1 MNHRKLVLIGD
12 VNSGIVS
19 LSGLLREAGNGD
31 IKVECLEGN
40 GIKNATERF
49 SAILQNRSY
58 QATFLIVIPV
68 TWTTPSIEWLNC
80 LKFLNNQLALSSFN
94 LFRHSM
100 LVLTHADEVCPNLSE
115 DNLSQTVREKCESE
129 QTWEFILRSVGY
141 RYICVD
147 STQRGVGYRNG
158 ILSQINRISK
168 PSFNIL
174 LHGNNGV
181 NSKELMDVLHLS
193 NHDNVIE
200 LENVRLKFYCY
211 PDLDLFQGFQQTEC
225 GDEISKLIGTREE
238 HGEGVTLVL
247 ILISQCEIFST
258 NMKEM
263 ITSIPN
269 GPVYR
274 MDGRTE
280 QYWWD
285 YTTVMFSFKDN
296 SSGSRD
302 EIIRSIKGNIG
313 ISEVVKRAGNRYV
326 WMSDKS
332 SQRELG
338 ERISSE
344 CNKTQERTG
353 NREFIGGPTESYLM
367 KIRKKTVNYDV
378 SRRIIKDI
386 FLVVMLI
393 LLIVMLI
400 IFLPVTIPVG
410 VVILCVVGVS
420 AVLKTRGSH
429 R

>member
-1 MNHRKLVLIGD
+1 M
-12 VNSGIVS
+12 
-19 LSGLLREAGNGD
+19 
-31 IKVECLEGN
+31 
-40 GIKNATERF
+40 
-49 SAILQNRSY
+49 
-58 QATFLIVIPV
+58 
-68 TWTTPSIEWLNC
+68 
-80 LKFLNNQLALSSFN
+80 
-94 LFRHSM
+94 
-100 LVLTHADEVCPNLSE
+100 
-115 DNLSQTVREKCESE
+115 
-129 QTWEFILRSVGY
+129 
-141 RYICVD
+141 
-147 STQRGVGYRNG
+147 
-158 ILSQINRISK
+158 
-168 PSFNIL
+168 
-174 LHGNNGV
+174 
-181 NSKELMDVLHLS
+181 
-193 NHDNVIE
+193 
-200 LENVRLKFYCY
+200 KFYCY

-400 IFLPVTIPVG
+400 IFLPVTILILIFVG
-410 VVILCVVGVS
+410 V
-420 AVLKTRGSH
+420 TQ
-429 R
+429 